1 MNFPCRQIAVFRA
14 GTNNMVNSAN
24 LRASTLGASMAQ
36 PYLITV
42 TKAKEVDKKVKTSA
56 GAWPIWDSE
65 SHPCDPPGSGK
76 FPFDYSKQEVEGNG
90 NVGMRPHWSLSYA

>member
-1 MNFPCRQIAVFRA
+1 MVFR
-14 GTNNMVNSAN
+14 GLPRPCWEFGITNKTSPSLAVHS
-24 LRASTLGASMAQ
+24 SASMAQ

>member
-1 MNFPCRQIAVFRA
+1 
-14 GTNNMVNSAN
+14 
-24 LRASTLGASMAQ
+24 MAQ